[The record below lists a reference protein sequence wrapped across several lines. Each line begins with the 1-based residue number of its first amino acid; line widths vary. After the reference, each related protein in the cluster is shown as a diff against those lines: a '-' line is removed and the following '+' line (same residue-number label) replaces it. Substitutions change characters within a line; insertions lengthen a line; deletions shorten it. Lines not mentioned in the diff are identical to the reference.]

1 MERELRTPRSD
12 WREACDSV
20 GFTYHSID
28 GTYWDESRC
37 YRFTADEIDVLEAAT
52 AELHARCLDAAE
64 HLVAHG
70 RLGQLAIPVRVLWGA
85 EDAWIPVETG
95 RRLASV
101 IPASSFRLVEAA
113 GHLMQYDA
121 PVALADEIRSRLERQ
136 SAAAAHASSG

>member
-1 MERELRTPRSD
+1 MEENER
-12 WREACDSV
+12 
-20 GFTYHSID
+20 I
-28 GTYWDESRC
+28 
-37 YRFTADEIDVLEAAT
+37 
-52 AELHARCLDAAE
+52 
-64 HLVAHG
+64 
-70 RLGQLAIPVRVLWGA
+70 LGQLAIPVRVLWGA